1 MTYYESAEEIRI
13 GHKRAMRLL
22 QDHGA
27 PAGDRDRN
35 EFYAACGLRTS
46 YDAQAVLGWLGY

>member
-27 PAGDRDRN
+27 PEGDRDRN